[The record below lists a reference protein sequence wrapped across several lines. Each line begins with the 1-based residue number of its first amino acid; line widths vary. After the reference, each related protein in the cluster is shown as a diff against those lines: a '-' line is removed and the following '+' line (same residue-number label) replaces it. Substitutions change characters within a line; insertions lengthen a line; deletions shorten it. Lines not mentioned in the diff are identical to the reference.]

1 MFENVMLLYKS
12 IHVYKLILKKGNRKT
27 CPLPYLKKKQL
38 PK

>member
-1 MFENVMLLYKS
+1 MLCSY
-12 IHVYKLILKKGNRKT
+12 IRAYMCIKLILKKGNRKT